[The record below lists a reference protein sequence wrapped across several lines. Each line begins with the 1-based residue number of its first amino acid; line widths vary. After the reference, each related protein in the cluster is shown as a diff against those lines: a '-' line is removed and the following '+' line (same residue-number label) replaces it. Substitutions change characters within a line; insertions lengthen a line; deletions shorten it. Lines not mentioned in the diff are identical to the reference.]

1 VNEPTVFIVDDD
13 QAVAR
18 SLRWLIE
25 SVRLRVETFCSAQ
38 AFIDGYD
45 AAKPGCLV
53 LDVRMPGMS
62 GLELQERLAAQRIH
76 IPIIFITGHGDVQMA
91 VRAVQAGAF
100 DFVEKPFN
108 DQDLLDRIQRAIT
121 RDAEWRDRD
130 LQQARLRALF
140 ATLTPRE
147 TEVLDLV
154 VEGLSNKAV
163 ANALGL
169 SAKTVEVHR
178 AKVMEK
184 MHARSLSDLV
194 KMAMQ
199 RQPADAGNVRKLGFA
214 PAQHAQQRR
223 KKHIGIKRLGQEI
236 VHSRLEAPR
245 FVLRESIRRHGDDRN
260 LLAADHLAN
269 PPRRIQPVHV
279 RHLHVHQYR
288 RIGRPARRFD
298 GLGAIAC
305 GIHGQ
310 SGRFQVQP
318 RNLPVDRFVIDRQ
331 DALPGVALAQCRLG
345 RARGKRRCRH
355 FGPAS
360 PFFRRAVN
368 QNVLPAPGVLSAPTS
383 PPINSARRRLMA
395 NPSPVPPYRRVVEL
409 SACSKAPNSLES
421 ASGAIPIP
429 VSSTENSSS
438 AESGFLPRS

>member
-1 VNEPTVFIVDDD
+1 MNNKSAAMSEPTVFIVDDD

-25 SVRLRVETFCSAQ
+25 TVRLRVETYGSAQ
-38 AFIDGYD
+38 SFIDGYD
-45 AAKPGCLV
+45 PARPGCLV

-147 TEVLDLV
+147 AEVLDLV

-199 RQPADAGNVRKLGFA
+199 RQA
-214 PAQHAQQRR
+214 
-223 KKHIGIKRLGQEI
+223 
-236 VHSRLEAPR
+236 
-245 FVLRESIRRHGDDRN
+245 
-260 LLAADHLAN
+260 
-269 PPRRIQPVHV
+269 
-279 RHLHVHQYR
+279 
-288 RIGRPARRFD
+288 
-298 GLGAIAC
+298 
-305 GIHGQ
+305 
-310 SGRFQVQP
+310 
-318 RNLPVDRFVIDRQ
+318 
-331 DALPGVALAQCRLG
+331 
-345 RARGKRRCRH
+345 
-355 FGPAS
+355 
-360 PFFRRAVN
+360 
-368 QNVLPAPGVLSAPTS
+368 
-383 PPINSARRRLMA
+383 
-395 NPSPVPPYRRVVEL
+395 
-409 SACSKAPNSLES
+409 
-421 ASGAIPIP
+421 
-429 VSSTENSSS
+429 
-438 AESGFLPRS
+438 